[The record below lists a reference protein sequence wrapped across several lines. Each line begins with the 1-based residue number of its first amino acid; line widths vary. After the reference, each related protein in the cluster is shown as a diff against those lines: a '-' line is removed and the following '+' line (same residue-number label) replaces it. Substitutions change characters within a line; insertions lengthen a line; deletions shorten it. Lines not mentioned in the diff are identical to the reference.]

1 VLWLAFVK
9 LARDYE
15 TGLQTLNEAPAPRPA
30 RPGQR
35 RWAARLVD
43 APPLR
48 WWLRD
53 SVARASFLLTAAY
66 LFRDRETKLRLYPGL
81 APMLVM
87 PLVMLMQRRGF
98 GGGGGFG
105 MAFSGAYLGVAP
117 LLAINLL
124 QYSQQW
130 QAGDLFRAAPIA
142 GPASLCHG
150 TRRAVL
156 LCLTLPLVILFG
168 LIAWLFSRETS
179 QLLLLLPGVVAL
191 PVYAMV
197 ACLGG
202 KAVPLSLP
210 TEEGKSAGRGALML
224 VSMMIGFA
232 LAGIVT
238 WSWTAGWFWWLLLV
252 ETIAAAVLYAA
263 MRAALARANWPS
275 ME

>member
-1 VLWLAFVK
+1 
-9 LARDYE
+9 
-15 TGLQTLNEAPAPRPA
+15 
-30 RPGQR
+30 
-35 RWAARLVD
+35 
-43 APPLR
+43 
-48 WWLRD
+48 
-53 SVARASFLLTAAY
+53 
-66 LFRDRETKLRLYPGL
+66 
-81 APMLVM
+81 
-87 PLVMLMQRRGF
+87 
-98 GGGGGFG
+98 
-105 MAFSGAYLGVAP
+105 
-117 LLAINLL
+117 
-124 QYSQQW
+124 
-130 QAGDLFRAAPIA
+130 
-142 GPASLCHG
+142 
-150 TRRAVL
+150 
-156 LCLTLPLVILFG
+156 LFG

-232 LAGIVT
+232 LAGIVS